1 MYKNLEKLIEIIEI
15 LRSPQGCKWD
25 REQTHSSLKPNMLE
39 EAYEAVDAINDN
51 DMSHLKEELGDVLLQ
66 VVLHSQIAKEEHS
79 FDIEDVAQTLNEK
92 LIHRHPHV
100 FGDTKVSS
108 TQEILANWEKLKKE
122 EKPHRK
128 SIMDGISKSQSAL
141 MSAQKISKK
150 AVKVGFEWNKEETL
164 YDCVMSEID
173 EFKEACIE
181 GDFQHEEEEL
191 GDILF
196 AIVNLAR
203 WNKIDAEQALIK
215 ANKKFIK
222 RFKKMEEIATKPLEE
237 YTFDEYDK
245 LWKAAKS
252 QT

>member
-150 AVKVGFEWNKEETL
+150 AVKVGFEWDKEETL

-245 LWKAAKS
+245 LWKSAKS